1 MKDDRSSSDDRRR
14 VGQVRVNTWH
24 WHTAPDPSDRD
35 PRDLVTDDD
44 TVRVLWDV
52 SVRLGHVQTGVFT

>member
-14 VGQVRVNTWH
+14 VGQVRVSTWH
-24 WHTAPDPSDRD
+24 TSPDPSDRD

-44 TVRVLWDV
+44 TVRALWDM
-52 SVRLGHVQTGVFT
+52 SVRLGHVQMGRFT